1 LVHFSAQEYF
11 RSDLMFVL
19 VFIQFGRILLVLNSV
34 LVPEIISVLVL
45 VLVNEKAIIFVLV
58 FVLLHKNNTV
68 VDIQLI

>member
-1 LVHFSAQEYF
+1 
-11 RSDLMFVL
+11 MFVL